1 VIVVVGRPAL
11 EAVTAGGQDRPAGPV
26 ALIALAAAAAGASVE
41 LVGAVGDDAR
51 ADTLAVALG
60 RAGVGHAALLRLAGA
75 ATPRWGD
82 EPATWPRLDPA
93 DLDLGLRYLPE
104 CRVLVLAE
112 PLPPA
117 VRDVALEAAAY
128 HGAAVVAV
136 VADDEPPDERLAQ
149 VATILVAPDDALTPF
164 ADLIGRFA
172 AALDGGQEPAAAFR
186 GAVEAVGW
194 ERAS

>member
-11 EAVTAGGQDRPAGPV
+11 GAAAAAGRDRPAGPV
-26 ALIALAAAAAGASVE
+26 AQIALAVAAAGASVE
-41 LVGAVGDDAR
+41 LLGAVGDDDR
-51 ADTLAVALG
+51 ADALAVALG

-75 ATPRWGD
+75 TTPRWGD
-82 EPATWPRLDPA
+82 GPATWPRLDAA
-93 DLDLGLRYLPE
+93 DLDLGLRYLPD

-117 VRDVALEAAAY
+117 VREVALEAAAY
-128 HGAAVVAV
+128 HGAAIIAI

-149 VATILVAPDDALTPF
+149 VATVLIAPDDAVSPF

-172 AALDGGQEPAAAFR
+172 AALDRGEAPGAAFR

-194 ERAS
+194 EPSS